1 MKNLIQIAGIKDRK
15 EAELLIECGVDRL
28 GFPLK
33 ITSHDEDLTENA
45 AAEIIRECRLQSRAV
60 LITYLKYARD
70 IAALSHKLDITI
82 AQLHGDFSLAEMQ
95 RLHELA
101 PELSLIKS
109 LVVRRDNLANLASDV
124 DAYEEYVDG
133 FIIDTYDPSTGAR
146 GATGKTHNW
155 KISRALVELSP
166 KPVILAG
173 GLTAENVRQAIAE
186 VEPAG
191 VDAHT
196 GMEDTHGR
204 KSKLLVEAF
213 VAEAREAFAA
223 I

>member
-1 MKNLIQIAGIKDRK
+1 MKNLIQIAGIKDRE

-33 ITSHDEDLTENA
+33 ITPHDEDLTEDA

-70 IAALSHKLDITI
+70 IASLSHKLNITI
-82 AQLHGDFSLAEMQ
+82 VQLHGEFSLAEMQ
-95 RLHELA
+95 RLHKLA
-101 PELSLIKS
+101 PELSIIKS
-109 LVVRRDNLANLASDV
+109 LIVRRDNLADLASDAG
-124 DAYEEYVDG
+124 AYADYVDG

-155 KISRALVELSP
+155 KMSRALVELSP

-173 GLTAENVRQAIAE
+173 GLTAENVRQAIIE

-204 KSKLLVEAF
+204 KSKFLVEAF